1 MEQLKTAN
9 PNKYTELQN
18 KIQKQQEMAK
28 YDNMLNGEE
37 NTITPIEEIQNKF
50 LEMMNTIST

>member
-1 MEQLKTAN
+1 
-9 PNKYTELQN
+9 
-18 KIQKQQEMAK
+18 MAK